1 MFYRRDCSSF
11 DSTRQDLNS
20 LSQVCSFVR
29 TPVEREMY
37 RDIHL
42 NFGGWS
48 ILMTQDMC
56 DSDEDASDPFDGI
69 PIGDRKPASLPLLLN
84 TLDQRPDLGGLIRCV
99 ILEWWGGNIYST
111 SRNVFTVMEQAVS
124 RLLCHC
130 SCLESFATLE
140 LPQARVFK
148 VHHTHVTYLAVG
160 FAPEHIPI
168 IFEIFPALQTLH
180 FLDFDP
186 AALPSNIP
194 SHNLIALRLDA
205 FENGHVDGPTARFF
219 AQALRLCGQSV
230 EELMLRFDD
239 FTPMEMRAPGIP
251 RLLPNAGAGLVTV
264 LLDNLLVLEHPSSG
278 IASCLR
284 DLPARYPQGGDL
296 NHYSTSDFISALWD
310 CLYFHAGCVRV
321 VDRVVV
327 VSTKSVR
334 ESSDYSLLL
343 LLCNLK
349 NISISFHDEDLEYLE
364 IAIFCKLKLSTV
376 ADKYLQ
382 MFRTAVA
389 RTS

>member
-1 MFYRRDCSSF
+1 
-11 DSTRQDLNS
+11 
-20 LSQVCSFVR
+20 
-29 TPVEREMY
+29 
-37 RDIHL
+37 
-42 NFGGWS
+42 
-48 ILMTQDMC
+48 MTQDMC

-264 LLDNLLVLEHPSSG
+264 HLDNLLVLEHPSSG

-284 DLPARYPQGGDL
+284 DLPALRHLRVSQPPPITPAAFAGLPPRLHSLTLDRCGEPARYPQGGDL